1 LPVFVIGDWFM
12 PDGQGHSEGIGE
24 RVRAALDSA
33 DLDAIAELLDP
44 AVRWGAPDD
53 HAFDCQ
59 NRSEVLAWYQRRRDA
74 GTRARVTEVIVRGDQ
89 MLVGLRVFGDA
100 AANQAGGEVQRW
112 QVMTLAG
119 ERVIDI
125 RGFDDRELAAARA
138 GIPA

>member
-53 HAFDCQ
+53 HAFDCR
-59 NRSEVLAWYQRRRDA
+59 NRSEVLAWYQRGRDA
-74 GTRARVTEVIVRGDQ
+74 GTRARVTEVIVRGDRI
-89 MLVGLRVFGDA
+89 LVGLRVFGNA
-100 AANQAGGEVQRW
+100 AAKQPGGEMQRW

-138 GIPA
+138 GVPS